1 MYAPK
6 DDDYQR
12 KQWRDLYP
20 EDWVTYFK
28 ELLAVAKEEGIDFW
42 YMISPGLDFDYT
54 KEADYQ
60 LLYQK
65 LQQLLALGVCH
76 FGLLLDDIDYQIVDA
91 VERRFKR
98 LPMPRPTWQLRFITF

>member
-28 ELLAVAKEEGIDFW
+28 ELLAVAKEEGIDFG
-42 YMISPGLDFDYT
+42 I
-54 KEADYQ
+54 
-60 LLYQK
+60 
-65 LQQLLALGVCH
+65 
-76 FGLLLDDIDYQIVDA
+76 
-91 VERRFKR
+91 
-98 LPMPRPTWQLRFITF
+98 